1 MSSNLTARGDDAN
14 IGTTILAI
22 LGSLTGISA
31 VFVAARIYVRV
42 KLLRNLGLDDYLI
55 VLALVTC

>member
-1 MSSNLTARGDDAN
+1 MSSNLTARDDDAN

-22 LGSLTGISA
+22 LGSLTSISA

-42 KLLRNLGLDDYLI
+42 MLLRNLGLDDYLI